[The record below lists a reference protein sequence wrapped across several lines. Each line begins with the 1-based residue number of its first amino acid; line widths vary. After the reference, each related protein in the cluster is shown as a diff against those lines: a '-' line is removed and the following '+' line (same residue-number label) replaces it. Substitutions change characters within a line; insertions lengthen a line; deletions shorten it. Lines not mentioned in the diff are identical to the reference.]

1 MKLLRTMTK
10 TVDDAIA
17 LGERILS
24 ARVGS
29 PVTLSHTE
37 RIESDSDAILVRGI
51 TTDSPFLPSRKVV
64 VKVFPDRGEERDG
77 LLLREIVGYQFVGS
91 LGTPDSFGPELIAY
105 DFAERAFVLSDV
117 GNTRTLYDV
126 FNHGAHTAA
135 TLTALRDLAAHIGT
149 MQVST
154 AGREDDFHAL
164 LHRAQ
169 AKTPGLVVPFSSH
182 LLADTL
188 EGVPLLLREK
198 LGIHL
203 AESVQDRGKRSVKR
217 AVQGSYRAFSA
228 AELIPENILVTQHN
242 VQLLDFA
249 FCGYRDIGVDVA
261 AILLGFPSD
270 LRGYQLTTEEIDAVT
285 QTWVEQ
291 VDAMWPRMRRPQSS
305 HKRILDGALTWAWLS
320 VSWVL
325 DEDSDFEH
333 ATGKDNAGTEIILRS
348 LAIRILRQLGT
359 LAEYWEDAELAQH
372 ARDVAAALAN
382 HA

>member
-1 MKLLRTMTK
+1 MTN

-24 ARVGS
+24 TRVGS
-29 PVTLSHTE
+29 PVALSHTE

-64 VKVFPDRGEERDG
+64 VKVFPDRGTDHDG

-105 DFAERAFVLSDV
+105 DLPERAFVLSDV
-117 GNTRTLYDV
+117 GNTRTLHDV
-126 FNHGAHTAA
+126 LKHGAHTSV
-135 TLTALRDLAAHIGT
+135 TLTALQDLAALIGT

-164 LHRAQ
+164 LNRAQ
-169 AKTPGLVVPFSSH
+169 KKTVGFVVPFSSH

-188 EGVPLLLREK
+188 RGVPELLQNK
-198 LGIHL
+198 LGITL
-203 AESVQDRGKRSVKR
+203 SESVQERGKRSIKR
-217 AVQGSYRAFSA
+217 AVRGSYRAFSA

-249 FCGYRDIGVDVA
+249 FCGYRDIGVDIA

-270 LRGYQLTTEEIDAVT
+270 VHGYQLTTDEIDAVT

-333 ATGKDNAGTEIILRS
+333 ATGKDNAGTEDILRP
-348 LAIRILRQLGT
+348 LAIRILGQLGN
-359 LAEYWEDAELAQH
+359 LAEYWEHSELAEH
-372 ARDVAAALAN
+372 AREVATALAN
-382 HA
+382 DA

>member
-1 MKLLRTMTK
+1 MTN
-10 TVDDAIA
+10 TVGDAIA

-29 PVTLSHTE
+29 PVSLSHTDC
-37 RIESDSDAILVRGI
+37 IESDSDAVLVRGI

-64 VKVFPDRGEERDG
+64 VKVFPDRGEERAG

-117 GNTRTLYDV
+117 GNTRTLQDLL
-126 FNHGAHTAA
+126 NPGAHTVSTLAA
-135 TLTALRDLAAHIGT
+135 LQDLAALIGA

-164 LHRAQ
+164 LHRAES
-169 AKTPGLVVPFSSH
+169 KTPGLVVPFSSH
-182 LLADTL
+182 FLADTL
-188 EGVPLLLREK
+188 QSVPLLLQEK

-217 AVQGSYRAFSA
+217 AVRGTYRAFSA
-228 AELIPENILVTQHN
+228 AELIPENILVTHHN

-249 FCGYRDIGVDVA
+249 FCGYRDIGVDIA

-270 LRGYQLTTEEIDAVT
+270 LHGYQLTTAEIDAVT

-333 ATGKDNAGTEIILRS
+333 ATGIDNAATEDILRP
-348 LAIRILRQLGT
+348 LAIRVLGQLGT
-359 LAEYWEDAELAQH
+359 LAEYWDDAELAQH
-372 ARDVAAALAN
+372 SRDVAAALQSYV
-382 HA
+382 